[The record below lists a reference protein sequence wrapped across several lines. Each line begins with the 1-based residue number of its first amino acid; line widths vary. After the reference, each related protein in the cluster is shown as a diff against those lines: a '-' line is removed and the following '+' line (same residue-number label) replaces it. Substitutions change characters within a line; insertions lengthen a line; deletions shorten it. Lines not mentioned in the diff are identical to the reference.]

1 MIRQVVFWCFF
12 LFLPGLSHVGWADE
26 TPIDFGQRATI
37 SLAGEWDFGLDPQGV
52 GESEGWFA
60 KQLPNTIQLPGSTDQ
75 GGYGEVVTETST
87 WHLSRL
93 RTYTGCAWYQREIEI
108 PDSWKSKRITLLLE
122 RCHWKTTLWADEILC
137 GSRESLCV
145 PHVYEL
151 PASLEPGKHRITICV
166 DNAIQYPI
174 GDWSHAITEHTQSN
188 WNGIIGRIELA
199 ATDLVWIESAQ
210 VYPDIQNH
218 SARVKVKV
226 GNRTGKNISGV
237 LRIFAVPSGSGE
249 QVTSR
254 DSPMVLSASRTECD
268 LTLALGEDPALWGEF
283 EHMFYEVRITLM
295 ASMEGTR
302 FQDQDQVRFGMR
314 EFRASNAR
322 FTNNGQ
328 PVFLR
333 GTLECCIFPLT
344 GYPSMKV
351 EEWARIFSIARSYG
365 LNHMR
370 FHSWC
375 PPEAAFQAADE
386 AGFYLQVEL
395 PLWASDVGKN
405 PPRDRFIR
413 EEMDRILETYGNHPS
428 FCLLCMG
435 NELGGELSFLEDLV
449 KHGQQTDPR
458 HLYTCMTAWN
468 TTLSD
473 DYRVTHKTE
482 KGPVRGLRGP
492 GTDWDYRESLAG
504 LKIPVVAHE
513 ISQWTIYPNFEEIP
527 KYTGVFRA
535 KNFEIFRED
544 LARKQLLDLA
554 PEFVKASGALMLLLY
569 KEDIEA
575 ALRTP
580 GFGGFQLLDV
590 RDFPGQGT
598 ALVGMLDPF
607 WDSKGLIT
615 PEEFSRYCSPTVP
628 LARFPK
634 RVWTTG
640 ETFTAD
646 VDLYHYGPAA
656 LKGIQPAWELV
667 DKGGRPLASGKL
679 EERDVETGGLT
690 RLGRIEVPLHEDPA
704 PRKAVLRIFLAD
716 NPSIQ
721 NRWDL
726 WIYRSQ
732 VGTPVPSGI
741 TFVETWDE
749 DTRRALAEGKT
760 VFLAVSP
767 ETPLFHAI
775 PANFKPPFW
784 SPLLFA
790 SEQGGMSLLCD
801 PKHPALAQFPSEF
814 HTNWQW
820 WDVMTGSRE
829 LVLDQT
835 PPAFRP
841 FLQVVDSFAHN
852 RKLGLAFEARVG
864 RGRILV
870 TALDLL
876 TDLEKRPAARQLR
889 HSLMKYV
896 TSPAF
901 DPVQELAL
909 EDLDRLFEEP
919 LIYRYR
925 AEPKDLSQA
934 VLHVR
939 ASVNTPQGEPKV
951 WTRDQDEVLVRKEGF
966 QYEIRGSCWRDETG
980 AAWHDRKLG
989 ISINCPKGF
998 HGTLFAHLSD
1008 WNNQGR
1014 ACSIAFD
1021 RQNYGE
1027 IGEYAGSGFWIALPV
1042 TDQDSGDEALDL
1054 MATLTRGPNVMIRE
1068 FALMGQ

>member
-1 MIRQVVFWCFF
+1 MPCLHWIIWIIPLLVSFS
-12 LFLPGLSHVGWADE
+12 LPGWGE
-26 TPIDFGQRATI
+26 TISSESSGRETI
-37 SLAGEWDFGLDPQGV
+37 SLASEWSFSLDPQGV
-52 GESEGWFA
+52 GESEKWFA
-60 KQLPNTIQLPGSTDQ
+60 AELPNTIQLPGSTDQ

-93 RTYTGCAWYQREIEI
+93 RTYTGCAWYQREVEI
-108 PDSWKSKRITLLLE
+108 PASWKGKRITFLLE
-122 RCHWKTTLWADEILC
+122 RCHWKTTLWADEIFC
-137 GSRESLCV
+137 GSQESLCV

-151 PASLEPGKHRITICV
+151 PASLKPGKHRITICV

-188 WNGIIGRIELA
+188 WNGIIGRIELT
-199 ATDLVWIESAQ
+199 ATDRVWIKSVQ
-210 VYPDIQNH
+210 VYPDIQNKT
-218 SARVKVKV
+218 ARMEVKV
-226 GNRTGKNISGV
+226 GNHTGKSVIGMIQVGTISKDTTEKSIN
-237 LRIFAVPSGSGE
+237 LD
-249 QVTSR
+249 QL
-254 DSPMVLSASRTECD
+254 VLSATETGCS
-268 LTLALGEDPALWGEF
+268 LTLPMGKELSLWSEF
-283 EHMFYEVRITLM
+283 EHTLYNARVILD
-295 ASMEGTR
+295 ASSDGIQFHDES
-302 FQDQDQVRFGMR
+302 QIRFGMR
-314 EFRASNAR
+314 EFRANHAH
-322 FTNNGQ
+322 FTNNSQ

-344 GYPSMKV
+344 GYPAMQV

-435 NELGGELSFLEDLV
+435 NELGGELSFLENLV
-449 KHGQQTDPR
+449 KHGQQSDPR
-458 HLYTCMTAWN
+458 HLYTSMTAWN
-468 TTLSD
+468 TTPSD

-482 KGPVRGLRGP
+482 KGPVRGLHGP
-492 GTDWDYRESLAG
+492 ATDWDYRESLAG
-504 LKIPVVAHE
+504 IKIPVVAHE
-513 ISQWTIYPNFEEIP
+513 TSQWTIYPNFEEIP

-535 KNFEIFRED
+535 RNFEIFRED
-544 LARKQLLDLA
+544 LAKKNLLDLA
-554 PEFVKASGALMLLLY
+554 PQYVRASGALMLLLY

-590 RDFPGQGT
+590 HDFPGQGT

-615 PEEFSRYCSPTVP
+615 PEVFSHYCGPTVP

-634 RVWTTG
+634 RVWTTN

-667 DKGGRPLASGKL
+667 DKGGKPLASGKL
-679 EERDVETGGLT
+679 EERDVETGGLA

-704 PRKAVLRIFLAD
+704 PRKVVLRVFLAD
-716 NPSIQ
+716 NPTIQ
-721 NRWDL
+721 NSWDH
-726 WIYRSQ
+726 WIYPSQ
-732 VGTPVPSGI
+732 LETLIPDGI
-741 TFVETWDE
+741 TFVQRWDE
-749 DTRRALAEGKT
+749 ETRMALTEGKR
-760 VFLAVSP
+760 VFLAASP

-801 PKHPALAQFPSEF
+801 PQHPALAVFPTEF

-820 WDVMTGSRE
+820 WDVMTGSRQ

-864 RGRILV
+864 QGKILV
-870 TALDLL
+870 TALDLV
-876 TDLEKRPAARQLR
+876 TDLEKRPATRQLR

-896 TSPAF
+896 ASPSF
-901 DPVQELAL
+901 NPSQVLEV

-919 LIYRYR
+919 LIYRFR
-925 AEPKDLSQA
+925 SEPKDLSSA

-939 ASVNTPQGEPKV
+939 ASMNTPQGEPKV
-951 WTRDQDEVLVRKEGF
+951 WTRDQDEVITCKEGF

-980 AAWHDRKLG
+980 SAWHDRKLG

-998 HGTLFAHLSD
+998 QGTLYAHLHD
-1008 WNNQGR
+1008 WNEQGR
-1014 ACSIAFD
+1014 ACSIAYE

-1027 IGEYAGSGFWIALPV
+1027 IGEYSGSGFWIALPV
-1042 TDQDSGDEALDL
+1042 TDQDTGDGALDL

-1068 FALMGQ
+1068 FALMDQ

>member
-1 MIRQVVFWCFF
+1 MSRLFQSRWMVVI
-12 LFLPGLSHVGWADE
+12 LLGLSLQGWGE
-26 TPIDFGQRATI
+26 TSSFEPSGAAKID
-37 SLAGEWDFGLDPQGV
+37 LAGTWNICLDPQGV
-52 GESEGWFA
+52 GEDERWFTRDLA
-60 KQLPNTIQLPGSTDQ
+60 DSIQLPGSTDQ

-93 RTYTGCAWYQREIEI
+93 RTFTGWAWYQREIEI
-108 PDSWKSKRITLLLE
+108 PPGWDGKRITLLLE
-122 RCHWKTTLWADEILC
+122 RCHWKTTVWIDETGC
-137 GSRESLCV
+137 GSRESLSV
-145 PHVYEL
+145 PHVYDL
-151 PASLEPGKHRITICV
+151 PGPVEPGKHRLTIRV
-166 DNAIQYPI
+166 DNAIQYAI

-188 WNGIIGRIELA
+188 WNGIIGRIELS
-199 ATDLVWIESAQ
+199 ATDPVWIESVQ
-210 VYPDIQNH
+210 VYPDVQNR
-218 SARVKVKV
+218 SVRVEATL
-226 GNRTGKNISGV
+226 GNHTGKSVAGV
-237 LRIFAVPSGSGE
+237 LQIHAIASGASKE
-249 QVTSR
+249 VTST
-254 DSPMVLSASRTECD
+254 DTAVVLSSTETVCH
-268 LTLALGEDPALWGEF
+268 LTLTLGADPALWSEF
-283 EHMFYEVRITLM
+283 EQPLHHLQAFLD
-295 ASMEGTR
+295 AFMEGTR
-302 FQDQDQVRFGMR
+302 FHDQAQVRFGMR

-344 GYPSMKV
+344 GYPAMKV

-413 EEMDRILETYGNHPS
+413 EEMDRILEIYGNHPS

-449 KHGQQTDPR
+449 KHGQQKDPR

-468 TTLSD
+468 TTPSD

-482 KGPVRGLRGP
+482 KGPVRGLHGP
-492 GTDWDYRESLAG
+492 STDWDYRESLAD

-535 KNFEIFRED
+535 GNFEIFRED
-544 LARKQLLDLA
+544 LARKHLLDLA
-554 PEFVKASGALMLLLY
+554 PQYVKASGALMLLLY

-615 PEEFSRYCSPTVP
+615 PEEFSRYCGRTVP

-634 RVWTTG
+634 RTWTSG
-640 ETFTAD
+640 ETFTAQAE
-646 VDLYHYGPAA
+646 LYHYGRSA
-656 LKGIQPAWELV
+656 LKGVQPAWELL
-667 DKGGRPLASGKL
+667 DKAGNLLQSGSL
-679 EERDVETGGLT
+679 ETRDVEAGTLAP
-690 RLGRIEVPLHEDPA
+690 LGQIGFPLGEIEVPC
-704 PRKAVLRIFLAD
+704 KAVLRLFLAD
-716 NPSIQ
+716 KPAIQ
-721 NRWDL
+721 NSWEV
-726 WIYRSQ
+726 WIYPSQ
-732 VGTPVPSGI
+732 VEDSIPGGI
-741 TFVETWDE
+741 TYLETWGE
-749 DTRRALAEGKT
+749 EARQALSEGKT
-760 VFLAVSP
+760 VFMAISP
-767 ETPLFHAI
+767 EKPLFHAI
-775 PANFKPPFW
+775 PASFKPPFW
-784 SPLLFA
+784 SPLLFP
-790 SEQGGMSLLCD
+790 SEQGAMSILCD
-801 PKHPALAQFPSEF
+801 PGHPALADFPTEF

-820 WDVMTGSRE
+820 WDVMKGLRE

-841 FLQVVDSFAHN
+841 FLQVVDSFAQN

-864 RGRILV
+864 QGKIFI
-870 TALDLL
+870 TAIDLK
-876 TDLEKRPAARQLR
+876 TDLENRPAARQLR
-889 HSLMKYV
+889 HGFLEYV
-896 TSPAF
+896 ASPAF
-901 DPVQELAL
+901 DPAQVLAL

-925 AEPKDLSQA
+925 AEPKDLNQA
-934 VLHVR
+934 VLHVC
-939 ASVNTPQGEPKV
+939 AGVNTPQGEPKV
-951 WTRDQDEVLVRKEGF
+951 WTREQDVVLLCQEGF
-966 QYEIRGSCWRDETG
+966 RYEIRGSCWRDETG
-980 AAWHDRKLG
+980 SAWHERKLG
-989 ISINCPKGF
+989 ISLNCPKGF
-998 HGTLFAHLSD
+998 HGRLYAHLQD
-1008 WNNQGR
+1008 WNNQQR
-1014 ACSIAFD
+1014 ACSITFE
-1021 RQNYGE
+1021 RQDYGE
-1027 IGEYAGSGFWIALPV
+1027 IGDYTGQGFWLALPV
-1042 TDQDSGDEALDL
+1042 TPEDSADGILDL
-1054 MATLTRGPNVMIRE
+1054 MAISTRGPNVMISE
-1068 FALMGQ
+1068 FALAVE